1 MEDAQRR
8 CIRLIDEMDSHLAG
22 LCGQCNYSCNPVAV
36 PSGGKECLESVQF
49 SRNKVNLTEAMRDA
63 FIDPATKALKMS
75 ALLAFCHKTGLQL
88 LRQRCEPHVKTSF
101 TVRIASFD
109 LAVESA

>member
-8 CIRLIDEMDSHLAG
+8 CIQLIDEMDSHLAG
-22 LCGQCNYSCNPVAV
+22 LCGQCNYSCSPVAV
-36 PSGGKECLESVQF
+36 SSDRKECLESVQF
-49 SRNKVNLTEAMRDA
+49 SQKKVNLMEAMRDA

-75 ALLAFCHKTGLQL
+75 ALLTFCHKTGLQL
-88 LRQRCEPHVKTSF
+88 LRQSCNPHVKTSF

>member
-1 MEDAQRR
+1 MEEAQRR
-8 CIRLIDEMDSHLAG
+8 CIQLIDDMDSHLTDV
-22 LCGQCNYSCNPVAV
+22 CGQCNYRCNPVAV
-36 PSGGKECLESVQF
+36 PSGGMECLENIQF
-49 SRNKVNLTEAMRDA
+49 SQKKVNLMEAMRDA

-75 ALLAFCHKTGLQL
+75 ALLTFCHKTGLQL
-88 LRQRCEPHVKTSF
+88 LRQHCEPHVKTSF